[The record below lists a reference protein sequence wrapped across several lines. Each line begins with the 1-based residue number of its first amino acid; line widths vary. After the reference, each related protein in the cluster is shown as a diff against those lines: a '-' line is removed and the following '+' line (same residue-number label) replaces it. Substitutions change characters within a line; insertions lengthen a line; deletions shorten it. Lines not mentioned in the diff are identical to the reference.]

1 MVVRY
6 IGCNVRHAKSDLYG
20 KDVHSEKLTDKY
32 TIPSLDNYFTYK
44 KVEGKGGED
53 VYQYSIRTDLNLD
66 DAKAKELKL
75 ILPMIQL
82 AAKRGELNTSFLA
95 ETLSVDNS
103 GRALTKFDKFT
114 NLSALMFHSAEVM
127 NRQVTMIAAYKLEL
141 DKLAGKNK
149 PTALQQQQAAETALH
164 RTQQING
171 GATLETGPRYAREGL
186 GRVALMDK
194 GYGIQMYYTMLKTG
208 KQAVNNMFPG
218 DNAESRELRNQA
230 FKQLAGIHLSAVFF
244 AGIQGVPLY
253 GAVSLLYDM
262 FQEEYEEDADEA
274 LRSYLDNDALFKGV
288 LSEATGLDVSQRVKL
303 TDLLVEADKFNSDPS
318 PEETIGHYFGG
329 PAWSVTSRAIEGF
342 NEIMD
347 GEIERGMESMMPG
360 AIRNG
365 YKALIRYPRDEGI
378 LSRRGDVIYDDLTN
392 GDIIT
397 QLLGFPPTAYTREIG
412 ETSAAK
418 GMEDA
423 ARGKRSKLL
432 KRLYI
437 ARRFGDLDEANRVR
451 DEMKEFNREDIIK
464 RDPKLFISAD
474 TIEKSMRRHM
484 STTTKMHNGVLL
496 SPYMKAAVDDVGYL

>member
-1 MVVRY
+1 
-6 IGCNVRHAKSDLYG
+6 
-20 KDVHSEKLTDKY
+20 
-32 TIPSLDNYFTYK
+32 
-44 KVEGKGGED
+44 
-53 VYQYSIRTDLNLD
+53 
-66 DAKAKELKL
+66 
-75 ILPMIQL
+75 MIQL

-186 GRVALMDK
+186 GRVALMYK

>member
-1 MVVRY
+1 MASTPEKRVKDKVVK
-6 IGCNVRHAKSDLYG
+6 ILKHYG
-20 KDVHSEKLTDKY
+20 AY
-32 TIPSLDNYFTYK
+32 YFFPATYGFGRSGVPDIVCCFNGNFFA
-44 KVEGKGGED
+44 VECK
-53 VYQYSIRTDLNLD
+53 
-66 DAKAKELKL
+66 
-75 ILPMIQL
+75 
-82 AAKRGELNTSFLA
+82 
-95 ETLSVDNS
+95 
-103 GRALTKFDKFT
+103 
-114 NLSALMFHSAEVM
+114 
-127 NRQVTMIAAYKLEL
+127 
-141 DKLAGKNK
+141 AGKNK

-186 GRVALMDK
+186 GRVALMYK

>member
-1 MVVRY
+1 MV
-6 IGCNVRHAKSDLYG
+6 
-20 KDVHSEKLTDKY
+20 
-32 TIPSLDNYFTYK
+32 
-44 KVEGKGGED
+44 
-53 VYQYSIRTDLNLD
+53 
-66 DAKAKELKL
+66 
-75 ILPMIQL
+75 QL

-103 GRALTKFDKFT
+103 GRALTNFDKVT

-141 DKLAGKNK
+141 SKLTNGKLEDA
-149 PTALQQQQAAETALH
+149 TALQQQQAAETALH

-186 GRVALMDK
+186 GRVALMYK

-208 KQAVNNMFPG
+208 KQAVDNMFPG

-288 LSEATGLDVSQRVKL
+288 ISEATGLDVSQRVKL

-347 GEIERGMESMMPG
+347 GEVERGMESMMPG

-378 LSRRGDVIYDDLTN
+378 LTRRGDVIYDDLTS

-397 QLLGFPPTAYTREIG
+397 QLLGFPPTEYTRAIG

-423 ARGKRSKLL
+423 ARSKRSKLL
-432 KRLYI
+432 KRYYI
-437 ARRFGDLDEANRVR
+437 AMRFGDFDEADLVR
-451 DEMKEFNREDIIK
+451 DQMDEFNEEEITYI
-464 RDPKLFISAD
+464 DPKLVITPD
-474 TIEKSMRRHM
+474 TIERSMRRHL
-484 STTTKMHNGVLL
+484 TTETKMHNGVLL
-496 SPYMKAAVDDVGYL
+496 SPYMKAAVDDVGFL